1 MAPCSNNT
9 MHANAFRRK
18 KDDKLRID
26 KLNLSA
32 VGWDGGAE
40 FALLICVADENARE
54 KWQGGEQE
62 KRESRDARLW
72 RKEGRASSRE
82 SGYVPS
88 TLALPTW

>member
-1 MAPCSNNT
+1 MQ
-9 MHANAFRRK
+9 NAFRRK
-18 KDDKLRID
+18 DKLRID

-54 KWQGGEQE
+54 KWQSGEQE

-72 RKEGRASSRE
+72 RKERE
-82 SGYVPS
+82 SKQQGERLRPIDARFTYMVD
-88 TLALPTW
+88 